1 MNQLP
6 QRQAGFTLVEIAIVL
21 VIIGLLL
28 GGVLKGQELINSAK
42 VKNMVGDFR
51 TVSSLAYGYQDR
63 FKALPGDQTQAQLD
77 LAFGAGVAAACA
89 PPAAAGQ
96 CVQNNGR
103 IDGAWNAAAVTDET
117 FVFWQHVRLAN
128 LASGPTQIANP
139 NYQPRNADG
148 GLIGIES
155 GLNAAGAAAP
165 FIVGMRGTFFVC
177 SDGILGRYVRQIDT
191 VMDDGDTAAGS
202 VQAVPTGSVRGA
214 VAATATAAIQDGA
227 QYTVCASF

>member
-1 MNQLP
+1 MNQMSK
-6 QRQAGFTLVEIAIVL
+6 QQSGFTLVEISIVL

-89 PPAAAGQ
+89 PAAAGQ
-96 CVQNNGR
+96 CTQNNGR

-117 FVFWQHVRLAN
+117 FVFWQRVRLAN

-202 VQAVPTGSVRGA
+202 VQAVPTGSARGA
-214 VAATATAAIQDGA
+214 VAATATAAIQEGA